1 MPLAMMMTTLMPL
14 AMMMTTLMPLA
25 VMMTMVI
32 TFGIRIIFQCS
43 LSKRSRRSIR

>member
-1 MPLAMMMTTLMPL
+1 MPL

-43 LSKRSRRSIR
+43 LCKRSHRSIR